1 VPDKMAFRHT
11 EHPSLIIK
19 PLGGFGLLYIP
30 DEISLRFCEGHCI
43 SLLMKRRKLYYAY
56 STNYSIRA
64 SSRMRDF
71 ITKQRQEVSCCA
83 ADHSAGS
90 TRSSSRMRD
99 FITKQRQEVSCCAAD
114 HSAGSTRSSS
124 RYAELRVVAQQE
136 ARRCAARYAVA
147 HNCKAEHPSLSFNLI
162 FDSDK
167 TRPYFLF

>member
-1 VPDKMAFRHT
+1 MAFRHT

-30 DEISLRFCEGHCI
+30 DEKSLRFCEGHCI

-64 SSRMRDF
+64 
-71 ITKQRQEVSCCA
+71 
-83 ADHSAGS
+83 
-90 TRSSSRMRD
+90 SSRMRD